1 MSYLALVMSQGL
13 GPEGLPLAL
22 LKATRVNGDVPRLA
36 AARTRHKE
44 GREELDKGPEDI

>member
-1 MSYLALVMSQGL
+1 MGNLAVVMPQGL
-13 GPEGLPLAL
+13 STKSLP
-22 LKATRVNGDVPRLA
+22 KAMRIDGDLPRLA